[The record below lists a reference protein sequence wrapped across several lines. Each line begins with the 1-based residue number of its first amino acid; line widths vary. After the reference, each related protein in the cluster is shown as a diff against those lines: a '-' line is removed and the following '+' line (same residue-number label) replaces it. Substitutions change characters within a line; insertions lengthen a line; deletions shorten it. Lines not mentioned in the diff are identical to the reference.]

1 MSPTYLVEN
10 ATKKKEIEGR
20 NGPLA
25 IYELQLKDGEGSVT
39 CEVAQM
45 VTTAAPYAGQS
56 VEGTIDHSGPFG
68 AKFKKASKGAAG
80 GGNAGFQRD
89 PKETAS
95 IVRQHSQHMAI
106 LWCSIL
112 ERKGRL
118 TDEAVSP
125 SGLAKLIDF
134 FMLDAQNGAER
145 APPKPGEGP

>member
-1 MSPTYLVEN
+1 MPTYLVEN

-25 IYELQLKDGEGSVT
+25 IWELQLKDGESTVT
-39 CEVAQM
+39 CELAQM
-45 VTTAAPYAGQS
+45 ATTPAPYAGQS
-56 VEGTIDHSGPFG
+56 VEGAIDHSGPYG
-68 AKFKKASKGAAG
+68 AKFKKASRSQTQSNG
-80 GGNAGFQRD
+80 GFQRD
-89 PKETAS
+89 PKESAS

-125 SGLAKLIDF
+125 TGLAKLIDF
-134 FMLDAQNGAER
+134 FMLDAMNGAER
-145 APPKPGEGP
+145 APPKPGES